1 MKMHMKIYSRL
12 TKSLTMRVD
21 KRQLKIKR
29 WVSLVAIGIII
40 VFSTLNPVPFL
51 EYRVQDFIFQNFHDI
66 NSIIATSVTDFVS
79 ICIVIAIMLLGMLFG
94 EFFNARV
101 SIVVYLLIGLGYF
114 VIANYFFG
122 QGYILPIL
130 LPLTVLGLTGM
141 YQFVYNQI
149 LHRIERNRV
158 RGSFRKYLDPKLAD
172 ALIADQNVDTEAIG
186 KKRQIAVLFVDV
198 RGFTQM
204 AEALKETPELVV
216 EILNDYL
223 ELTTNA
229 VFNNGGSV
237 DKFIGDATMALF
249 NGFMPQEDYI
259 YHAVKAA
266 WEMVEGA
273 EAITKPV
280 RERLGINLAYGI
292 GVHCGE
298 AIVGNLGPAFRKDYT
313 AIGDMVNIASRLESN
328 ADRSEILI
336 SKDVYDALK
345 GRIKA
350 EEIGEML
357 LKGKT
362 ESLEVFTLKGFV

>member
-1 MKMHMKIYSRL
+1 MPMKIYNWL
-12 TKSLTMRVD
+12 ANSLPMKVD
-21 KRQLKIKR
+21 KRQLRIKR
-29 WVSLVAIGIII
+29 WVSLIAISILI
-40 VFSTLNPVPFL
+40 VLSALNPLSFL
-51 EYRVQDFIFQNFHDI
+51 EYTVQDFVFQNFHDI
-66 NSIIATSVTDFVS
+66 NSVIASAVTDLTS
-79 ICIVIAIMLLGMLFG
+79 IGIVVAIMLLGMLFG
-94 EFFNARV
+94 EFFNGRV
-101 SIVVYLLIGLGYF
+101 SVVAYIVIGFSYF
-114 VIANYFFG
+114 VIANYFFS
-122 QGYILPIL
+122 QGYMLPIL
-130 LPLTVLGLTGM
+130 LPLTVLGLTGV

-149 LHRIERNRV
+149 LHRVERNRV

-186 KKRQIAVLFVDV
+186 KKRHIAVLFVDV

-345 GRIKA
+345 GRIEA

-357 LKGKT
+357 LRGRT